1 MATKERT
8 KEIKVALKYF
18 IETNYPIQNTLMLF
32 EGEDDISD
40 QRQRIYENLMS
51 DESLIIDELDSFTKE
66 VKSQVCLKS
75 PKNIDQK
82 MNKSIDFGNLESKSK
97 FKLFLIKKIQTL
109 RKS

>member
-1 MATKERT
+1 MATKEKT
-8 KEIKVALKYF
+8 KEIKIALKYF

-66 VKSQVCLKS
+66 VKSQVFIPS
-75 PKNIDQK
+75 PKSKKDK
-82 MNKSIDFGNLESKSK
+82 MNKSIDFGHLESKSK
-97 FKLFLIKKIQTL
+97 
-109 RKS
+109 